1 MKLHLE
7 LKIAQERIDL
17 FLQNYF
23 CADRNTDP
31 IIKSATE
38 YSIRNGGKRLRP
50 FLVYA
55 TGTMFGANIQ
65 DLDAAAAAIECIH
78 SYSLVHDDLPAMD
91 NDDLRRGKPTCH
103 IAYDEATAILAGD
116 ALQSLAYEI
125 LACHSF
131 SVNAQQQIKMMQV
144 LSKSSGLEGMV
155 GGQALDISATAA
167 PVTLLELERIHSLKT
182 GAIICAAIELG
193 ALCAP
198 NIDTKELQQLKAYGK
213 AIGLAFQVQ
222 DDILDL
228 VGKSEVLGKPQG
240 SDIVNNKSTYPALLT
255 MQGAKDKATSL
266 IDNAL
271 EHLSHINAD
280 TEALELLAKYI
291 IERDH

>member
-1 MKLHLE
+1 
-7 LKIAQERIDL
+7 
-17 FLQNYF
+17 
-23 CADRNTDP
+23 
-31 IIKSATE
+31 
-38 YSIRNGGKRLRP
+38 
-50 FLVYA
+50 
-55 TGTMFGANIQ
+55 MFGANIQ